1 MEALYIE
8 VGKCPRKVEI
18 DGSLK
23 SMQKLVG
30 GFIECAYY
38 FPDVVLVCNGEGMI
52 QGMPFNRV
60 IQKDG
65 QALAAICGNFF
76 LCEADG
82 DNLISISE
90 QNAEKYTK
98 IFLHPEVLTKSG
110 TNLYVMKLPVKGAP
124 GQVLEI

>member
-38 FPDVVLVCNGEGMI
+38 FPDVVLVCNEEGMI

-76 LCEADG
+76 FVNWMGITLS
-82 DNLISISE
+82 LFQSRMLKSI
-90 QNAEKYTK
+90 QRYFCIPKC
-98 IFLHPEVLTKSG
+98 
-110 TNLYVMKLPVKGAP
+110 
-124 GQVLEI
+124 

>member
-38 FPDVVLVCNGEGMI
+38 FPDVVLVCNEEGITLSLFQSRMLKSI
-52 QGMPFNRV
+52 QRYFCIP
-60 IQKDG
+60 K
-65 QALAAICGNFF
+65 C
-76 LCEADG
+76 
-82 DNLISISE
+82 
-90 QNAEKYTK
+90 
-98 IFLHPEVLTKSG
+98 
-110 TNLYVMKLPVKGAP
+110 
-124 GQVLEI
+124 

>member
-38 FPDVVLVCNGEGMI
+38 FPDVVLVCNEEGMI
-52 QGMPFNRV
+52 QGMPINRV

-76 LCEADG
+76 LCELDG
-82 DNLISISE
+82 DNLISKMCIRDR
-90 QNAEKYTK
+90 NTTTHC
-98 IFLHPEVLTKSG
+98 IGWPGWHP
-110 TNLYVMKLPVKGAP
+110 TNSAR
-124 GQVLEI
+124 

>member
-1 MEALYIE
+1 
-8 VGKCPRKVEI
+8 
-18 DGSLK
+18 
-23 SMQKLVG
+23 
-30 GFIECAYY
+30 
-38 FPDVVLVCNGEGMI
+38 MI

>member
-38 FPDVVLVCNGEGMI
+38 FPDVVLVCNEEGMI
-52 QGMPFNRV
+52 LRQP
-60 IQKDG
+60 
-65 QALAAICGNFF
+65 
-76 LCEADG
+76 
-82 DNLISISE
+82 
-90 QNAEKYTK
+90 T
-98 IFLHPEVLTKSG
+98 IFLHPISASLLPFTMLTIIHIS
-110 TNLYVMKLPVKGAP
+110 
-124 GQVLEI
+124 IC